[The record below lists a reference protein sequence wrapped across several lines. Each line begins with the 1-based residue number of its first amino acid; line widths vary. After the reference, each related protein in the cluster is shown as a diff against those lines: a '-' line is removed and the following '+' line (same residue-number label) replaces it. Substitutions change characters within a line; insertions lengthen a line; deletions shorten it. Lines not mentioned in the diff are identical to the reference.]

1 MAAARRS
8 SRAACV
14 LLVVDMVVMMAI
26 TYPLYCLIYGMPS
39 KAVAALVDEPAHN
52 QRDPDL

>member
-39 KAVAALVDEPAHN
+39 KAVAALVDEAAHN